1 MASVGFTEAQAQK
14 EGYEVKTATFPF
26 KAIGKAIV
34 YGESEG
40 FVKIIADEASNDVV
54 GVHLIGPHATDL
66 ISEAAL
72 ALFLNATPW
81 ELGQMVH
88 LHPSLSEVIGEAAQA
103 IEGKAIHF

>member
-1 MASVGFTEAQAQK
+1 M
-14 EGYEVKTATFPF
+14 KTATFPF

-40 FVKIIADEASNDVV
+40 FVKVIADELSNDVV

-72 ALFLNATPW
+72 GIFLNASPW
-81 ELGQMVH
+81 EVGQMVH
-88 LHPSLSEVIGEAAQA
+88 LHPSLSEVIGEAALA